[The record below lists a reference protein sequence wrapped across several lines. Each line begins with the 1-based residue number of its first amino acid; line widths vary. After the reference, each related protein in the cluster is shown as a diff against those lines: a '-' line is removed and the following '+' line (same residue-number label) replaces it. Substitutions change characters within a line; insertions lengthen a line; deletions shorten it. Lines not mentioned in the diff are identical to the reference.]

1 MRREDEKTRLRRKV
15 RELQVQIEQLQQ
27 ALPPARLP
35 RHYNRQPNRR
45 AAAEL
50 AAEIAKSDT

>member
-15 RELQVQIEQLQQ
+15 RELQAQIEQLQQ

-35 RHYNRQPNRR
+35 RHYNRQPTRR

-50 AAEIAKSDT
+50 AAEITKSDT